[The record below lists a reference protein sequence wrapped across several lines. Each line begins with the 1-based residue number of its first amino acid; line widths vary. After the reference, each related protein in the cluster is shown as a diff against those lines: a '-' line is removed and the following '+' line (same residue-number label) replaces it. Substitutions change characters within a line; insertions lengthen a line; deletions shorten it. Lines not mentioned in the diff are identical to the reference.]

1 MRTGL
6 ASSLCVATC
15 IALTACATP
24 HKVTLLPHSDGGPVG
39 SVAVLGE
46 DGSETVLDQ
55 VNQQARLSRN
65 GARVR
70 QLEQSDPAHAELIS
84 SLPAP
89 PSPLVL
95 TDFPTGR
102 ISLSE
107 AQVASIRQ
115 HFQGLEDRPGYQI
128 EIRGYTDSEGS
139 EGRNRTVS
147 QGRADGVAEIIRG
160 LGFEIAAEDIIGMSE
175 FEAVR
180 RNGDEVQD
188 PGFRRVDIVI
198 R

>member
-1 MRTGL
+1 MRSGL
-6 ASSLCVATC
+6 TSSLS
-15 IALTACATP
+15 IAAIITLAGCTTP

-39 SVAVLGE
+39 SVAVLRE

-55 VNQQARLSRN
+55 AGQQARLSRRS
-65 GARVR
+65 ARIR
-70 QLEQSDPAHAELIS
+70 QLEQADPAHAELIS

-89 PSPLVL
+89 PSSLVL

-102 ISLSE
+102 MSLSD
-107 AQVASIRQ
+107 AQITSIRQ
-115 HFQGLEDRPGYQI
+115 HFQGLEDRPGYQV

-147 QGRADGVAEIIRG
+147 QGRADGVAEIIRD
-160 LGFEIAAEDIIGMSE
+160 LGFEVAPEDVIGMSE

-180 RNGDEVQD
+180 QNGDGVQD
-188 PGFRRVDIVI
+188 PDFRRVDIVI

>member
-1 MRTGL
+1 MRAGL
-6 ASSLCVATC
+6 ASSLCVAAT
-15 IALTACATP
+15 LTLAGCATP
-24 HKVTLLPHSDGGPVG
+24 HKVTLLTHSDGGPVG

-46 DGSETVLDQ
+46 DGAETVLDQ
-55 VNQQARLSRN
+55 VNQQARLTRG
-65 GARVR
+65 GARLR
-70 QLEQSDPAHAELIS
+70 QLDQPDPAHVELIG

-102 ISLSE
+102 ISLSD
-107 AQVASIRQ
+107 AQITSIRQ

-160 LGFEIAAEDIIGMSE
+160 LGFEVAPEDVIGMSE

-180 RNGDEVQD
+180 RNGDGFED

>member
-1 MRTGL
+1 MRLGL
-6 ASSLCVATC
+6 ESSLCVAAFV
-15 IALTACATP
+15 ALAGCATP

-46 DGSETVLDQ
+46 DGAETVLDQ

-70 QLEQSDPAHAELIS
+70 QLGQADPAHAELIS

-102 ISLSE
+102 ISLSD
-107 AQVASIRQ
+107 AQIASIRQ

-128 EIRGYTDSEGS
+128 EIRGFTDSEGS

-180 RNGDEVQD
+180 RNGDEIQD
-188 PGFRRVDIVI
+188 PSFRRVDIVI